1 MSGNC
6 GLQPVISVVQL
17 LLGAF
22 HSSHSICI
30 HDSYFHMTDI
40 YCSRRNTVLCYTWP
54 RCTDYLHIDTSL
66 SSMNTAVLTIPVSR
80 CFVLQTSST
89 YASFLYLF
97 CIIYC
102 RIDFEP
108 DFGILYIF
116 LMFTEYCHGRRAK
129 YLLRYHL
136 ILVCK
141 YRKACLSD
149 LDISEY
155 IKALSVKISAK
166 HCVEILF
173 MEVDKDHIHY
183 MIQTSPNINLS
194 NYVRIL
200 KQYTTYHLWEIFSGY
215 LRNQFWH
222 EKTFWPDGYF
232 IASIGEVSSA
242 TLQQYIENQGKND

>member
-1 MSGNC
+1 MIGNC
-6 GLQPVISVVQL
+6 GPQPVISAVPL
-17 LLGAF
+17 LPGAS
-22 HSSHSICI
+22 HSSHSVYIYGSC
-30 HDSYFHMTDI
+30 FHMTDI
-40 YCSRRNTVLCYTWP
+40 YCSQRNAALCYTRP
-54 RCTDYLHIDTSL
+54 RCTGYSSIDTSL
-66 SSMNTAVLTIPVSR
+66 SALNTEVLTISVSR

-89 YASFLYLF
+89 YASFLYLI

-102 RIDFEP
+102 RIGFEP
-108 DFGILYIF
+108 YFGILYIF

-141 YRKACLSD
+141 YRKACLAD
-149 LDISEY
+149 VNISEY

-194 NYVRIL
+194 NYVRVL
-200 KQYTTYHLWEIFSGY
+200 KQYITYHLWEKYGGY

-222 EKTFWPDGYF
+222 EKTFWSDGYF
-232 IASIGEVSSA
+232 IASIGEVSSS
-242 TLQQYIENQGKND
+242 TLQQYIVNQGQ